1 MILKVPSTPCQV
13 ALQWDAVVPQIQAHL
28 QSIPGA
34 AAELETSIGA
44 NWQQWLIGS
53 QPCALGAGD
62 LVGTGFGHFSPSN
75 APCLVREAAPRS
87 TALWGPYGLLK
98 WGCCAEG
105 LQGLFPSS
113 PPPLPQH
120 HADPKPSVTPRC
132 CSQPSSPHSLGLI
145 GATFISLFILIFS
158 KKNSGCR
165 IGFAAVAM

>member
-105 LQGLFPSS
+105 LRGLFPSS
-113 PPPLPQH
+113 PPPPPAPCRPQTLCH
-120 HADPKPSVTPRC
+120 PLVLLTALLTP
-132 CSQPSSPHSLGLI
+132 QPRSHWGHLY
-145 GATFISLFILIFS
+145 
-158 KKNSGCR
+158 
-165 IGFAAVAM
+165 

>member
-105 LQGLFPSS
+105 LRGLFPSI
-113 PPPLPQH
+113 PPPPPAPRRPQTLCH
-120 HADPKPSVTPRC
+120 PPVLLTALLTP
-132 CSQPSSPHSLGLI
+132 QPRSHWGHLY
-145 GATFISLFILIFS
+145 
-158 KKNSGCR
+158 
-165 IGFAAVAM
+165 

>member
-1 MILKVPSTPCQV
+1 MILQVPSTPCQV

-105 LQGLFPSS
+105 LRGLFPSS
-113 PPPLPQH
+113 PPSPSTTQAPNPLSPPGAAH
-120 HADPKPSVTPRC
+120 SPPHPTASV
-132 CSQPSSPHSLGLI
+132 SLGPPLL
-145 GATFISLFILIFS
+145 AFLF
-158 KKNSGCR
+158 
-165 IGFAAVAM
+165 